1 MAFIPSDAQ
10 NSGYQI
16 NVLRAMNIYKGGSN
30 NSENRFF
37 RTTHKTSHAMN
48 LPPTRSELYC
58 LTDLQFL
65 PVACLRSWYVLYK
78 LCQML

>member
-1 MAFIPSDAQ
+1 MLGVLSYIFTSDKCVTG
-10 NSGYQI
+10 NEYHI
-16 NVLRAMNIYKGGSN
+16 RVVLIILKTD
-30 NSENRFF
+30 FF

-48 LPPTRSELYC
+48 LPSTRSELYC